1 MSVGPESSVA
11 LGEKEGEV
19 IMTRI
24 AYLGMGTMGSGMAA
38 NLSKA
43 GHEVRAWN
51 RTPKTSPVLQD
62 AGLRVTTDLAQAL
75 EGAEVVMYCL
85 SDDKAV
91 DDLVFGSHGLV
102 DLLPAG
108 ALVIDLSTIDPETSD
123 REREAWEGR
132 GHAFLDAPVFGTKGE
147 AEGAGLWIVVGGP
160 KDVFDGALP
169 LLEAISETVHYMGA
183 GGSGTAM
190 KLVGNLLVASQLQAL
205 GEALT
210 LAKKAGLNLADVQG
224 VLDVADFK
232 TPIYYGVG
240 RGVQVNDYTVNFALD
255 LMLKDAK
262 LIQAFADRL
271 GVPVP
276 TAATAQKYIEE
287 SIKDGH
293 GKLNA
298 SALILA
304 IAKEAGIEL
313 AG

>member
-1 MSVGPESSVA
+1 
-11 LGEKEGEV
+11 
-19 IMTRI
+19 MTKI

-38 NLSKA
+38 NLAKA
-43 GHEVRAWN
+43 GHEVSAWN

-62 AGLRVTTDLAQAL
+62 AGLRVTTDLASAL
-75 EGAEVVMYCL
+75 AGAEVVMYCL
-85 SDDKAV
+85 SDDAAV
-91 DDLVFGSHGLV
+91 DDLVFGSHN
-102 DLLPAG
+102 LLEHVPAG
-108 ALVIDLSTIDPETSD
+108 AVIIDLSTIDPETSN
-123 REREAWEGR
+123 RERVAFEAK

-160 KDVFDGALP
+160 KNVFDSALP
-169 LLEAISETVHYMGA
+169 LFQAISETVHYLGE
-183 GGSGTAM
+183 GGKGTSM

-210 LAKKAGLNLADVQG
+210 LAKKAGLNLADVQE
-224 VLDVADFK
+224 VLDVADFR

-240 RGVQVNDYTVNFALD
+240 RGAQAGDYTVNFALK

-262 LIQAFADRL
+262 LIQDFAGRL
-271 GVPVP
+271 GSPVP

-293 GKLNA
+293 GDLNA

-304 IAKEAGIEL
+304 IAKEAGVDL
-313 AG
+313 AE

>member
-1 MSVGPESSVA
+1 
-11 LGEKEGEV
+11 
-19 IMTRI
+19 MTKI

-38 NLSKA
+38 NLAKA
-43 GHEVRAWN
+43 GHEVSAWN

-62 AGLRVTTDLAQAL
+62 AGLRVTTDLASAL
-75 EGAEVVMYCL
+75 AGAEVVMYCL
-85 SDDKAV
+85 SDDAAV
-91 DDLVFGSHGLV
+91 DDLVFGSHN
-102 DLLPAG
+102 LLEHVPAG
-108 ALVIDLSTIDPETSD
+108 AVIIDLSTIDPETSN
-123 REREAWEGR
+123 RERVAFEAK

-160 KDVFDGALP
+160 KDVFDSALP
-169 LLEAISETVHYMGA
+169 LFQAISETVHYMGA
-183 GGSGTAM
+183 GGKGTSM

-210 LAKKAGLNLADVQG
+210 LAKKAGLNLADVQE
-224 VLDVADFK
+224 VLDVADFR

-240 RGVQVNDYTVNFALD
+240 RGAQAGDYTVNFALK

-262 LIQAFADRL
+262 LIQDFAGRL
-271 GVPVP
+271 GSPVP

-293 GKLNA
+293 GDLNA

-304 IAKEAGIEL
+304 IAKEAGVDL
-313 AG
+313 AE

>member
-1 MSVGPESSVA
+1 
-11 LGEKEGEV
+11 
-19 IMTRI
+19 MTKI

-38 NLSKA
+38 NLTKA
-43 GHEVRAWN
+43 GHEVSAWN

-62 AGLRVTTDLAQAL
+62 AELRVTTDLATAL

-85 SDDKAV
+85 SDDAAV
-91 DDLVFGSHGLV
+91 YDLVFGSHN
-102 DLLPAG
+102 LLEHVPAG
-108 ALVIDLSTIDPETSD
+108 AVIIDLSTIDPETSN
-123 REREAWEGR
+123 RERAAFEAK

-160 KDVFDGALP
+160 KDVFDSALP
-169 LLEAISETVHYMGA
+169 LFQAISETVHYMGE
-183 GGSGTAM
+183 GGKGTSM

-210 LAKKAGLNLADVQG
+210 LAKKAGLNLADVQE
-224 VLDVADFK
+224 VLDVADFR

-240 RGVQVNDYTVNFALD
+240 RGAQAGDYTVNFALK

-262 LIQAFADRL
+262 LIQDFAGRL
-271 GVPVP
+271 GSPVP

-293 GKLNA
+293 GDLNA

-304 IAKEAGIEL
+304 IAKEAGVNL
-313 AG
+313 AE

>member
-1 MSVGPESSVA
+1 
-11 LGEKEGEV
+11 
-19 IMTRI
+19 MTKI

-38 NLSKA
+38 NLAKA
-43 GHEVRAWN
+43 GHEVSAWN

-62 AGLRVTTDLAQAL
+62 ADLRVTTDLASAL

-85 SDDKAV
+85 SDDAAV
-91 DDLVFGSHGLV
+91 DDLVFGSHN
-102 DLLPAG
+102 LLEHVPAG
-108 ALVIDLSTIDPETSD
+108 AVIIDLSTIDPETSN
-123 REREAWEGR
+123 RERVAFEAK

-160 KDVFDGALP
+160 KDVFDSALP
-169 LLEAISETVHYMGA
+169 LFQAMSETVHYMGQ
-183 GGSGTAM
+183 GGKGTSM

-210 LAKKAGLNLADVQG
+210 LAKKAGLNLADVQE
-224 VLDVADFK
+224 VLDVADFR

-240 RGVQVNDYTVNFALD
+240 RGAQAGDYTVNFALK

-262 LIQAFADRL
+262 LIQDFAGRL
-271 GVPVP
+271 GSPVP

-293 GKLNA
+293 GDLNA

-304 IAKEAGIEL
+304 IAKEAGVAL
-313 AG
+313 AE

>member
-1 MSVGPESSVA
+1 M
-11 LGEKEGEV
+11 
-19 IMTRI
+19 MTKI

-38 NLSKA
+38 NLTKA
-43 GHEVRAWN
+43 GHEVSAWN

-62 AGLRVTTDLAQAL
+62 AELRVTTDLATAL

-85 SDDKAV
+85 SDDAAV
-91 DDLVFGSHGLV
+91 DDLVFGTHN
-102 DLLPAG
+102 LLEHVPAG
-108 ALVIDLSTIDPETSD
+108 AVIIDLSTIDPETSN
-123 REREAWEGR
+123 RERAAFEAK

-160 KDVFDGALP
+160 KDVFDSALP
-169 LLEAISETVHYMGA
+169 LFQAISETVHYMGE
-183 GGSGTAM
+183 GGKGTSM

-210 LAKKAGLNLADVQG
+210 LAKKAGLNLADVQE
-224 VLDVADFK
+224 VLDVADFR

-240 RGVQVNDYTVNFALD
+240 RGAQAGDYTVNFALK

-262 LIQAFADRL
+262 LIQDFAGRL
-271 GVPVP
+271 GSPVP

-293 GKLNA
+293 GDLNA

-304 IAKEAGIEL
+304 IAKEAGVNL
-313 AG
+313 AE

>member
-1 MSVGPESSVA
+1 MA
-11 LGEKEGEV
+11 K
-19 IMTRI
+19 I

-38 NLSKA
+38 NLTKA
-43 GHEVRAWN
+43 GHEVSAWN

-62 AGLRVTTDLAQAL
+62 AELRVTTDLATAL

-85 SDDKAV
+85 SDDSAV
-91 DDLVFGSHGLV
+91 DDLVFGSHN
-102 DLLPAG
+102 LLEHVPAG
-108 ALVIDLSTIDPETSD
+108 AVIIDLSTIDPETSN
-123 REREAWEGR
+123 RERAAFEAK

-160 KDVFDGALP
+160 KDVFDSALP
-169 LLEAISETVHYMGA
+169 LFQAISETVHYMGE
-183 GGSGTAM
+183 GGKGTSM

-210 LAKKAGLNLADVQG
+210 LAKKAGLNLADVQE
-224 VLDVADFK
+224 VLDVADFR

-240 RGVQVNDYTVNFALD
+240 RGAQAGDYTVNFALK

-262 LIQAFADRL
+262 LIQDFAGRL
-271 GVPVP
+271 GSPVP

-293 GKLNA
+293 GDLNA

-304 IAKEAGIEL
+304 IAKEAGVNL
-313 AG
+313 AE

>member
-1 MSVGPESSVA
+1 
-11 LGEKEGEV
+11 
-19 IMTRI
+19 MTKI

-38 NLSKA
+38 NLAKA
-43 GHEVRAWN
+43 GHEVSAWN

-62 AGLRVTTDLAQAL
+62 AGLRVTTDLASAL
-75 EGAEVVMYCL
+75 AGAEVVMYCL
-85 SDDKAV
+85 SDDAAV
-91 DDLVFGSHGLV
+91 DDLVFGSHN
-102 DLLPAG
+102 LLEQVPAG
-108 ALVIDLSTIDPETSD
+108 AVIIDLSTIDPETSN
-123 REREAWEGR
+123 RERAAFEDK

-160 KDVFDGALP
+160 KDVFDSALA
-169 LLEAISETVHYMGA
+169 LFQAISETVHYMGE
-183 GGSGTAM
+183 GGKGTSM

-210 LAKKAGLNLADVQG
+210 LAKKAGLNLADVQE
-224 VLDVADFK
+224 VLDVADFR

-240 RGVQVNDYTVNFALD
+240 RGAQAGDYTVNFALK

-262 LIQAFADRL
+262 LIQDFAGRL
-271 GVPVP
+271 GSPVP

-293 GKLNA
+293 GDLNA

-304 IAKEAGIEL
+304 IAKEAGVDL
-313 AG
+313 AE

>member
-1 MSVGPESSVA
+1 
-11 LGEKEGEV
+11 
-19 IMTRI
+19 MTKI

-38 NLSKA
+38 NLTKA
-43 GHEVRAWN
+43 GHEVSAWN
-51 RTPKTSPVLQD
+51 RTPKMSPVLQD
-62 AGLRVTTDLAQAL
+62 AELRVTTDLATAL

-85 SDDKAV
+85 SDDTAV
-91 DDLVFGSHGLV
+91 DDLVFGSHN
-102 DLLPAG
+102 LLEHVPAG
-108 ALVIDLSTIDPETSD
+108 AVIIDLSTIDPETSN
-123 REREAWEGR
+123 RERAAFEAK

-160 KDVFDGALP
+160 KDVFDSALP
-169 LLEAISETVHYMGA
+169 LFQAISETVHYMGE
-183 GGSGTAM
+183 GGKGTSM

-210 LAKKAGLNLADVQG
+210 LAKKAGLNLADVQE
-224 VLDVADFK
+224 VLDVADFR

-240 RGVQVNDYTVNFALD
+240 RGAQAGDYTVNFALK

-262 LIQAFADRL
+262 LIQDFAGRL
-271 GVPVP
+271 GSPVP

-293 GKLNA
+293 GDLNA

-304 IAKEAGIEL
+304 IAKEAGVNL
-313 AG
+313 AE

>member
-1 MSVGPESSVA
+1 MA
-11 LGEKEGEV
+11 
-19 IMTRI
+19 RI
-24 AYLGMGTMGSGMAA
+24 AYLGMGTMGSGMAV

-51 RTPKTSPVLQD
+51 RTPRATPVLLD
-62 AGLRVTTDLAQAL
+62 AGLPVTTELTEAL
-75 EGAEVVMYCL
+75 DGAEVVMYCL

-91 DDLVFGSHGLV
+91 EDLVFGSHRLV
-102 DLLPAG
+102 DLLPEG
-108 ALVIDLSTIDPETSD
+108 ALVIDLSTIDPKTSAT
-123 REREAWEGR
+123 EREVFEAR
-132 GHAFLDAPVFGTKGE
+132 GNTFLDAPVFGTKGE

-160 KDVFDGALP
+160 KDVFERALP
-169 LLEAISETVHYMGA
+169 FLEAISETVHYMGA

-224 VLDVADFK
+224 VLDVADFR
-232 TPIYYGVG
+232 TPIYSGVG
-240 RGVQVNDYTVNFALD
+240 RGVQANDYTVNFALD

-262 LIQAFADRL
+262 LIQTFANRL
-271 GVPVP
+271 GAPVP
-276 TAATAQKYIEE
+276 TAVIAQKYIEK

-298 SALILA
+298 SALILS
-304 IAKEAGIEL
+304 IAKEAGVDF
-313 AG
+313 AQ

>member
-1 MSVGPESSVA
+1 
-11 LGEKEGEV
+11 
-19 IMTRI
+19 MTKI

-38 NLSKA
+38 NLTKA
-43 GHEVRAWN
+43 GHEVSAWN

-62 AGLRVTTDLAQAL
+62 AELRVTTDLATAL

-85 SDDKAV
+85 SDDAAV
-91 DDLVFGSHGLV
+91 DDLVFGSHN
-102 DLLPAG
+102 LLEHVPAG
-108 ALVIDLSTIDPETSD
+108 AVIIDLSTIDPETSN
-123 REREAWEGR
+123 RERAAFEAK

-160 KDVFDGALP
+160 KDVFDSALP
-169 LLEAISETVHYMGA
+169 LFQAISETVHYMGE
-183 GGSGTAM
+183 GGKGTSM

-210 LAKKAGLNLADVQG
+210 LAKKAGLNLADVQE
-224 VLDVADFK
+224 VLDVADFR
-232 TPIYYGVG
+232 TPIYNGVG
-240 RGVQVNDYTVNFALD
+240 RGAQAGDYTVNFALK

-262 LIQAFADRL
+262 LIQDFAGRL
-271 GVPVP
+271 GSPVP

-293 GKLNA
+293 GDLNA

-304 IAKEAGIEL
+304 IAKEAGVNL
-313 AG
+313 AE

>member
-1 MSVGPESSVA
+1 
-11 LGEKEGEV
+11 
-19 IMTRI
+19 MTKI

-38 NLSKA
+38 NLKKA
-43 GHEVRAWN
+43 GHDVSAWN

-62 AGLRVTTDLAQAL
+62 AELRVTTDLATAL

-85 SDDKAV
+85 SDDAAV
-91 DDLVFGSHGLV
+91 NDLVFGAHN
-102 DLLPAG
+102 LLEHVPAG
-108 ALVIDLSTIDPETSD
+108 AIVIDLSTIDPDTSNK
-123 REREAWEGR
+123 ERAAFEAK

-160 KDVFDGALP
+160 EDVFTSVLP
-169 LLEAISETVHYMGA
+169 LFQAISETVHYMGE
-183 GGSGTAM
+183 GGKGTAM

-210 LAKKAGLNLADVQG
+210 LAKKAGLNLADVQE
-224 VLDVADFK
+224 VLDVADFR

-240 RGVQVNDYTVNFALD
+240 RGAQAGDYTVNFALK

-262 LIQAFADRL
+262 LIQDFAGRL
-271 GVPVP
+271 GSPVP

-293 GKLNA
+293 GELNA

-304 IAKEAGIEL
+304 IAKEAGVDL
-313 AG
+313 AE

>member
-1 MSVGPESSVA
+1 
-11 LGEKEGEV
+11 
-19 IMTRI
+19 MTKI

-38 NLSKA
+38 NLTKA
-43 GHEVRAWN
+43 GHEVSAWN

-62 AGLRVTTDLAQAL
+62 AELRVTTDLATAL

-85 SDDKAV
+85 SDDTAV
-91 DDLVFGSHGLV
+91 DDLVFGSHN
-102 DLLPAG
+102 LLEHVPAG
-108 ALVIDLSTIDPETSD
+108 AVIIDLSTIDPETSN
-123 REREAWEGR
+123 RERAAFEAK

-160 KDVFDGALP
+160 KDVFDSALP
-169 LLEAISETVHYMGA
+169 LFQAISETVHYMGE
-183 GGSGTAM
+183 GGKGTSM

-210 LAKKAGLNLADVQG
+210 LAKKAGLNLADVQE
-224 VLDVADFK
+224 VLDVADFR

-240 RGVQVNDYTVNFALD
+240 RGAQAGDYTVNFALK

-262 LIQAFADRL
+262 LIQDFAGRL
-271 GVPVP
+271 GSPVP
-276 TAATAQKYIEE
+276 TATTAQKYIEE

-293 GKLNA
+293 GDLNA

-304 IAKEAGIEL
+304 IAKEAGVDL
-313 AG
+313 AE

>member
-1 MSVGPESSVA
+1 
-11 LGEKEGEV
+11 
-19 IMTRI
+19 MTKI

-38 NLSKA
+38 NLAKA
-43 GHEVRAWN
+43 GHEVSAWN

-62 AGLRVTTDLAQAL
+62 AGLRVTTDLASAL
-75 EGAEVVMYCL
+75 AGAEVVMYCL
-85 SDDKAV
+85 SDDAAV
-91 DDLVFGSHGLV
+91 DDLVFGSHN
-102 DLLPAG
+102 LLEQVPAG
-108 ALVIDLSTIDPETSD
+108 AVIIDLSTIDPETSN
-123 REREAWEGR
+123 RERAAFEAK

-160 KDVFDGALP
+160 KNVFDSALP
-169 LLEAISETVHYMGA
+169 LFQAISETVHYMGE
-183 GGSGTAM
+183 GGKGTSM

-210 LAKKAGLNLADVQG
+210 LAKKAGLNLADVQE
-224 VLDVADFK
+224 VLDVADFR

-240 RGVQVNDYTVNFALD
+240 RGAQAGDYTVNFALK

-262 LIQAFADRL
+262 LIQDFAGRL
-271 GVPVP
+271 GSPVP

-293 GKLNA
+293 GDLNA

-304 IAKEAGIEL
+304 IAKEAGVDL
-313 AG
+313 AE

>member
-1 MSVGPESSVA
+1 
-11 LGEKEGEV
+11 
-19 IMTRI
+19 MTKI

-38 NLSKA
+38 NLTKA
-43 GHEVRAWN
+43 GHEVSAWN

-62 AGLRVTTDLAQAL
+62 AELRVTTDLATAL

-85 SDDKAV
+85 SDDTAV
-91 DDLVFGSHGLV
+91 DDLVFGTHN
-102 DLLPAG
+102 LLEHVPAG
-108 ALVIDLSTIDPETSD
+108 AVIIDLSTIDPETSN
-123 REREAWEGR
+123 RERAAFEAK

-160 KDVFDGALP
+160 KDVFDSALP
-169 LLEAISETVHYMGA
+169 LFQAISETVHYMGE
-183 GGSGTAM
+183 GGKGTSM

-210 LAKKAGLNLADVQG
+210 LAKKAGLNLADVQE
-224 VLDVADFK
+224 VLDVADFR

-240 RGVQVNDYTVNFALD
+240 RGAQAGDYTVNFALK

-262 LIQAFADRL
+262 LIQDFAGRL
-271 GVPVP
+271 GSPVP

-293 GKLNA
+293 GDLNA

-304 IAKEAGIEL
+304 IAKEAGVNL
-313 AG
+313 AE

>member
-1 MSVGPESSVA
+1 
-11 LGEKEGEV
+11 
-19 IMTRI
+19 MTKI

-38 NLSKA
+38 NLTKA
-43 GHEVRAWN
+43 GHEVSAWN

-62 AGLRVTTDLAQAL
+62 AELRVTTDLATAL

-85 SDDKAV
+85 SDDTAV
-91 DDLVFGSHGLV
+91 DDLVFGTHN
-102 DLLPAG
+102 LLEHVPAG
-108 ALVIDLSTIDPETSD
+108 AVIIDLSTIDPETSN
-123 REREAWEGR
+123 RERAAFEAK

-160 KDVFDGALP
+160 KDVFDSALP
-169 LLEAISETVHYMGA
+169 LFQAISETVHYMGE
-183 GGSGTAM
+183 GGKGTSM

-210 LAKKAGLNLADVQG
+210 LAKKAGLNLADVQE
-224 VLDVADFK
+224 VLDVADFR

-240 RGVQVNDYTVNFALD
+240 RGAQAGDYTVNFALK

-262 LIQAFADRL
+262 LIQDFAGRL
-271 GVPVP
+271 GSPVP

-293 GKLNA
+293 GDLNA

-304 IAKEAGIEL
+304 IAKEAGVDL
-313 AG
+313 AE

>member
-1 MSVGPESSVA
+1 
-11 LGEKEGEV
+11 
-19 IMTRI
+19 MTKI

-38 NLSKA
+38 NLAKA
-43 GHEVRAWN
+43 GHEVSAWN

-62 AGLRVTTDLAQAL
+62 AGLRVTTDLASAL
-75 EGAEVVMYCL
+75 AGAEVVMYCL
-85 SDDKAV
+85 SDDAAV
-91 DDLVFGSHGLV
+91 DDLVFGSHN
-102 DLLPAG
+102 LLEHVPAG
-108 ALVIDLSTIDPETSD
+108 AVIIDLSTIDPETSN
-123 REREAWEGR
+123 RERVAFEAK

-160 KDVFDGALP
+160 KNVFDSALP
-169 LLEAISETVHYMGA
+169 LFQAISETVHYMG
-183 GGSGTAM
+183 GGGKGTSM

-210 LAKKAGLNLADVQG
+210 LAKKAGLNLADVQE
-224 VLDVADFK
+224 VLDVADFR

-240 RGVQVNDYTVNFALD
+240 RGAQAGDYTVNFALK

-262 LIQAFADRL
+262 LIQDFAGRL
-271 GVPVP
+271 GSPVP

-293 GKLNA
+293 GDLNA

-304 IAKEAGIEL
+304 IAKEAGVDL
-313 AG
+313 AE

>member
-1 MSVGPESSVA
+1 
-11 LGEKEGEV
+11 
-19 IMTRI
+19 MTKI

-38 NLSKA
+38 NLTKA
-43 GHEVRAWN
+43 GHEVSAWN

-62 AGLRVTTDLAQAL
+62 AELRVTTDLATAL

-85 SDDKAV
+85 SDDTAV
-91 DDLVFGSHGLV
+91 DDLVFGTHN
-102 DLLPAG
+102 LLEHVPAG
-108 ALVIDLSTIDPETSD
+108 AVIIDLSTIDPETSN
-123 REREAWEGR
+123 RERVAFEAK
-132 GHAFLDAPVFGTKGE
+132 GHTFLDAPVFGTKGE

-160 KDVFDGALP
+160 KDVFDSALP
-169 LLEAISETVHYMGA
+169 LFQAISETVHYMGE
-183 GGSGTAM
+183 GGKGTSM

-210 LAKKAGLNLADVQG
+210 LAKKAGLNLADVQE
-224 VLDVADFK
+224 VLDVADFR

-240 RGVQVNDYTVNFALD
+240 RGAQAGDYTVNFALK

-262 LIQAFADRL
+262 LIQDFAGRL
-271 GVPVP
+271 GSPVP

-293 GKLNA
+293 GDLNA

-304 IAKEAGIEL
+304 IAKEAGVNL
-313 AG
+313 AE

>member
-1 MSVGPESSVA
+1 
-11 LGEKEGEV
+11 
-19 IMTRI
+19 MTKI

-38 NLSKA
+38 NLKKA
-43 GHEVRAWN
+43 GHEVSAWN

-62 AGLRVTTDLAQAL
+62 ADLRVSTDLASTL

-91 DDLVFGSHGLV
+91 DDLVFGEHNLLELV
-102 DLLPAG
+102 PSG
-108 ALVIDLSTIDPETSD
+108 AIVIDLSTIDPATSAK
-123 REREAWEGR
+123 ERKAFEAK
-132 GHAFLDAPVFGTKGE
+132 GHSFLDAPVFGTKGE

-160 KDVFDGALP
+160 KGVFDAVLP
-169 LLEAISETVHYMGA
+169 LFQAISETVHYMGE
-183 GGSGTAM
+183 GGQGTAM

-210 LAKKAGLNLADVQG
+210 LAKKAGLNLADVQE
-224 VLDVADFK
+224 VLDVADFR

-240 RGVQVNDYTVNFALD
+240 RGAQVGDYTVNFALK

-262 LIQAFADRL
+262 LIQDFAGRL
-271 GVPVP
+271 GSPVP

-293 GKLNA
+293 GELNA

-304 IAKEAGIEL
+304 IAKEAGVDL
-313 AG
+313 AQ

>member
-1 MSVGPESSVA
+1 
-11 LGEKEGEV
+11 
-19 IMTRI
+19 MTKI

-38 NLSKA
+38 NLAKA
-43 GHEVRAWN
+43 GHEVSAWN

-62 AGLRVTTDLAQAL
+62 AGLRVTTDLASAL
-75 EGAEVVMYCL
+75 AGAEVVMYCL
-85 SDDKAV
+85 SDDAAV
-91 DDLVFGSHGLV
+91 DDLVFGSHN
-102 DLLPAG
+102 LLEQVPAG
-108 ALVIDLSTIDPETSD
+108 AVIIDFSTIDPETSN
-123 REREAWEGR
+123 RERVAFEAK

-160 KDVFDGALP
+160 KNVFDSALP
-169 LLEAISETVHYMGA
+169 LFQAISETVHYMGA
-183 GGSGTAM
+183 GGKGTSM

-210 LAKKAGLNLADVQG
+210 LAKKAGLNLADVQE
-224 VLDVADFK
+224 VLDVADFR

-240 RGVQVNDYTVNFALD
+240 RGAQAGDYTVNFALK

-262 LIQAFADRL
+262 LIQDFAGRL
-271 GVPVP
+271 GSPVP

-293 GKLNA
+293 GDLNA

-304 IAKEAGIEL
+304 IAKEAGVDL
-313 AG
+313 AE

>member
-1 MSVGPESSVA
+1 
-11 LGEKEGEV
+11 
-19 IMTRI
+19 MTKI

-38 NLSKA
+38 NLAKA
-43 GHEVRAWN
+43 GHEVSAWN

-62 AGLRVTTDLAQAL
+62 AGLRVTTDLASAL
-75 EGAEVVMYCL
+75 AGAEVVMYCL
-85 SDDKAV
+85 SDDAAV
-91 DDLVFGSHGLV
+91 DDLVFGSHN
-102 DLLPAG
+102 LLEQVPAG
-108 ALVIDLSTIDPETSD
+108 AVIIDFSTIDPETSN
-123 REREAWEGR
+123 RERAAFEAK

-160 KDVFDGALP
+160 KNVFDSALP
-169 LLEAISETVHYMGA
+169 LFQAISETVHYMGE
-183 GGSGTAM
+183 GGKGTSM

-210 LAKKAGLNLADVQG
+210 LAKKAGLNLADVQE
-224 VLDVADFK
+224 VLDVADFR

-240 RGVQVNDYTVNFALD
+240 RGAQAGDYTVNFALK

-262 LIQAFADRL
+262 LIQDFAGRL
-271 GVPVP
+271 GSPVP

-293 GKLNA
+293 GDLNA

-304 IAKEAGIEL
+304 IAKEAGVDL
-313 AG
+313 AE